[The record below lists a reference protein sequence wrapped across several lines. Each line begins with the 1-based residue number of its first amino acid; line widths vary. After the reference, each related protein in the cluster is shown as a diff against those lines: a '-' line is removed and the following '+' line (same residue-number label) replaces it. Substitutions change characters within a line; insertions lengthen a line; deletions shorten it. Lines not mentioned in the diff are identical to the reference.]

1 MALRDGDLE
10 GIVGV
15 TVFPV
20 QGPPDLRVEGLE
32 GSLGSLC
39 DVTHDRV
46 HRLALVVSLLTL
58 GNILGRDSTLGKI
71 DVS

>member
-1 MALRDGDLE
+1 M
-10 GIVGV
+10 
-15 TVFPV
+15 TVFTV

-58 GNILGRDSTLGKI
+58 GNILGRDSSLGKI